1 MAAPF
6 ALVIAHSL
14 NLSVAAIS
22 SFSEARVRHP
32 DERDRPIL
40 ARWLAEGVYVHRHLD
55 WRPPLDWLGHPFW
68 WTLEKERDLVAVLAC
83 PDDPPEIAWLRLF
96 AYSSSLS
103 FSWAWRVLWEQARDA
118 LAKTKPMVGAIATE
132 YWLEPL
138 LQRARFE
145 MRQRVVVLEWRA
157 QAAFPS
163 EGDWPVRAMRPED
176 LPAVAQVDW
185 QAFVP
190 PWRHSLESLRYAF
203 SQALFATVLEIEG
216 KILGYQITTG
226 HPFGAHLARLA
237 IHPQVQG
244 KGWGKKLLQH
254 LFALLAQRR
263 IERLTVNT
271 QHDNR
276 VSLALYRRLGFERT
290 GEEFP

>member
-1 MAAPF
+1 MFGANLHP
-6 ALVIAHSL
+6 VIANSP
-14 NLSVAAIS
+14 SP
-22 SFSEARVRHP
+22 EPRVRRP
-32 DERDRPIL
+32 DERDRSVL
-40 ARWLAEGVYVHRHLD
+40 ARWLNQGVYVHRHLD

-68 WTLEKERDLVAVLAC
+68 WELEKDGDPLAVLAC

-96 AYSSSLS
+96 AYSSPVSI
-103 FSWAWRVLWEQARDA
+103 SWAWQILWDQARHT
-118 LAKTKPMVGAIATE
+118 LAETKPMVGAIATE

-145 MRQRVVVLEWRA
+145 MRQRVVVLEWRTHTT
-157 QAAFPS
+157 FPS
-163 EGDWPVRAMRPED
+163 EGDLLIRAMRPED
-176 LPAVAQVDW
+176 LYAVAQVDW

-190 PWRHSLESLRYAF
+190 PWRHSLESLRHAF

-237 IHPQVQG
+237 VHPQVQG
-244 KGWGKKLLQH
+244 RGWGRKLLQH
-254 LFALLAQRR
+254 LFVLLAQRR

-290 GEEFP
+290 GEEFPVYIYDWR